1 MSTDPTADDTDLDDT
16 DPDDTDPEW
25 PPNRRLA
32 AWHVIGGAIALLAAF
47 VLTLEKLA
55 TLADASYVPTC
66 SINEVLSCG
75 SIMNSPQA
83 ALFGFP
89 NPILGLL
96 GFPVVIVS
104 GVAVLAGFV
113 PPHWYR
119 LSLLAGLTVAVV
131 FLHWLIWVSL
141 YEVGAL
147 CPYCMVVW
155 AVTIPLWWYTLLEEF
170 PLPRLRRFHALVL
183 GAWFVLI
190 LTLVLVRF
198 VF

>member
-1 MSTDPTADDTDLDDT
+1 MRTAPAEPVGQDEED
-16 DPDDTDPEW
+16 
-25 PPNRRLA
+25 PPNRPLA
-32 AWHVIGGAIALLAAF
+32 RWLVIGGAIGLVAAF

-55 TLADASYVPTC
+55 KLADATYVPSC
-66 SINEVLSCG
+66 SINPVLSCG
-75 SIMNSPQA
+75 SIMDSPQA

-113 PPHWYR
+113 APHWYR

-131 FLHWLIWVSL
+131 FVHWLIWVSL

-155 AVTIPLWWYTLLEEF
+155 AVTIPLWWYSLLDLF
-170 PLPRLRRFHALVL
+170 PLPRLRRFHSLILA
-183 GAWFVLI
+183 GWFVLV
-190 LTLVLVRF
+190 LVLVFLRF
-198 VF
+198 QSFWVTLF